1 MNQSF
6 IAQFIMIAVVIFMWA
21 TMSLCACRIIED
33 LLENMQKMKQE
44 IKELKEQLQSTKHPS
59 NPLLYKP
66 YEKVVLVD
74 AVHIKTA

>member
-1 MNQSF
+1 MFQTS
-6 IAQFIMIAVVIFMWA
+6 IAQLIMIAAVIFMWT

-44 IKELKEQLQSTKHPS
+44 LKELKEQLSRPKS
-59 NPLLYKP
+59 I
-66 YEKVVLVD
+66 VGD

>member
-6 IAQFIMIAVVIFMWA
+6 IAQFIMIVVVIFMWT

-33 LLENMQKMKQE
+33 LLENTQKMKQE
-44 IKELKEQLQSTKHPS
+44 IKELKEQLQSTKRTS
-59 NPLLYKP
+59 NQLLHKP